1 MLLFSQPPTRLSS
14 LLTRRRDASG
24 RLVLLIVS
32 AGFSLATLDLFI
44 VNVALPKIA
53 HDFGSAGL
61 GDLSWVLN
69 AYAIVFAALLVV
81 FGRLADRFPREYGFL
96 LGVAVFT
103 VASALCA
110 TANST
115 LALVIF
121 RIIQAAGAA
130 LMTPTSLGMVLATS
144 SGKARDNNV
153 RIWTAISGLMAALG
167 PVVGGLLVAISWRW
181 VFVVNI
187 PFGVAVLVFGW
198 MRLPHVRG
206 ERIPY
211 PNVLGA
217 ALVTGGVALLTL
229 GLVKGHDWG
238 WGSTQTIGVLVGS
251 LVVIG
256 SFVLH
261 CLRDS
266 NPLLDRDLFKRRS
279 FTGASV
285 VSTLYSVAFG
295 GFLLSLVL
303 WDQNVWHWSALHTG
317 LAIAPGPFL
326 VLPTALLLAERLI
339 VRLGSGVVIA
349 IGATLFAVGSV
360 WCALFAGLNA
370 NYLADMFPG
379 LLIVGVGVGLTLPT
393 MMASA
398 TSELPPEN
406 FATGSAVV
414 NMLRQVGLAI
424 GVAILVAVI
433 GTPSGAHALLDA
445 FHHSWLVIGGFAA
458 ATALASLAIL
468 GIRRPAPSLAPTDA
482 TLRIDGRV
490 ALADEA

>member
-1 MLLFSQPPTRLSS
+1 MQLPAFSQ
-14 LLTRRRDASG
+14 LLTRRRDASAL
-24 RLVLLIVS
+24 LVLLIVS
-32 AGFSLATLDLFI
+32 GGFSLATLDLFI
-44 VNVALPKIA
+44 VNVALPNIA

-69 AYAIVFAALLVV
+69 AYAIVFAALLVL

-110 TANST
+110 TANSA
-115 LALVIF
+115 LVLVIF
-121 RIIQAAGAA
+121 RIVQAAGAA
-130 LMTPTSLGMVLATS
+130 LMTPTSLSMVLATS
-144 SGKARDNNV
+144 SGKERDTNV
-153 RIWTAISGLMAALG
+153 RAWTAISGLMAALG

-181 VFVVNI
+181 VFLVNI
-187 PFGVAVLVFGW
+187 PFGIAVLLLGW

-211 PNVLGA
+211 PNALGA
-217 ALVTGGVALLTL
+217 GLVTTGVALLTL
-229 GLVKGHDWG
+229 GLVKGDDWG

-251 LVVIG
+251 VAVIG
-256 SFVLH
+256 LFVLH
-261 CLRDS
+261 CLRDR
-266 NPLLDRDLFKRRS
+266 NPLLDRDLFRRRS
-279 FTGASV
+279 FTGASL

-295 GFLLSLVL
+295 AFLLSLVL
-303 WDQNVWHWSALHTG
+303 WFQNVWHWSALHTG
-317 LAIAPGPFL
+317 LAIAPGPLL

-339 VRLGSGVVIA
+339 VRLGPGLVIA
-349 IGATLFAVGSV
+349 IGASLFAVGAG
-360 WCALFAGLNA
+360 WCALFAGLKA
-370 NYLADMFPG
+370 DYLADMFPG
-379 LLIVGVGVGLTLPT
+379 LVIVGVGVGLTLPT

-424 GVAILVAVI
+424 GVAVLIAVL
-433 GTPSGAHALLDA
+433 GTPHGTTAVLDA
-445 FHHSWLVIGGFAA
+445 FDHAWLVIAAFAG

-468 GIRRPAPSLAPTDA
+468 GIRRPPSDPSPTGA
-482 TLRIDGRV
+482 TVPIDGRV
-490 ALADEA
+490 AVAEEA

>member
-1 MLLFSQPPTRLSS
+1 MSSFSQ
-14 LLTRRRDASG
+14 LLVRRRDASG
-24 RLVLLIVS
+24 LLVLLIVS
-32 AGFSLATLDLFI
+32 AGFSLATLDLFV

-53 HDFGSAGL
+53 YDFGSAGL

-81 FGRLADRFPREYGFL
+81 LGRLADRFPREYGFL

-103 VASALCA
+103 VGSALCA
-110 TANST
+110 AANST

-121 RIIQAAGAA
+121 RIVQAAGAA

-153 RIWTAISGLMAALG
+153 RAWTAISGLMAALG
-167 PVVGGLLVAISWRW
+167 PVVGGLLVALSWRW

-211 PNVLGA
+211 PNALGA
-217 ALVTGGVALLTL
+217 ALVTAGVALLTL

-251 LVVIG
+251 LAVIG

-266 NPLLDRDLFKRRS
+266 NPLLDRDLFRRRS

-295 GFLLSLVL
+295 AFLLSLVL

-317 LAIAPGPFL
+317 LAIAPGPLL

-349 IGATLFAVGSV
+349 IGATLFAVGAA
-360 WCALFAGLNA
+360 WCAVFAGLQA
-370 NYLADMFPG
+370 DYFADMFPG
-379 LLIVGVGVGLTLPT
+379 LLIIGVGVGLTLPT

-424 GVAILVAVI
+424 GVAVLVAVL
-433 GTPSGAHALLDA
+433 GTPSGARSVLDA
-445 FHHSWLVIGGFAA
+445 FDHSWLVISSFAG

-468 GIRRPAPSLAPTDA
+468 EMRRPAPHATPVDA
-482 TLRIDGRV
+482 TVPIDGRV
-490 ALADEA
+490 ALAEET